1 MADTQKIAPSPVESE
16 EQTGRGPIDWMG
28 GFKTGWAAPGAVLL
42 SAILYEV
49 YVYFWAWTTGID
61 AASREFF
68 LTWKIPLIL
77 GLIGITGF
85 TLGWW
90 GWIVRTGKN
99 LAHNITHSEEV
110 RRIAVFWG
118 LVGATSVTLFVE
130 ASFWPNFDGAWHQT
144 AVRDSAFTPAHIPMF
159 YVYFPLGITMTI
171 GTYLYGR
178 TRLPKVYGADKGF
191 PWSFALLIAA
201 AVTEMMQ
208 VAMNE
213 WGHSLWITEEIFAV
227 PFHWPFVFYGWLA
240 SGIFA
245 LWAETLVRLLGI
257 HAEMD
262 EAETTD
268 TETTETAT
276 ETA

>member
-1 MADTQKIAPSPVESE
+1 
-16 EQTGRGPIDWMG
+16 MG

-42 SAILYEV
+42 SAVLYET

-77 GLIGITGF
+77 GLVGITGF

-99 LAHNITHSEEV
+99 LATNITASEEV

-118 LVGATSVTLFVE
+118 LVGATSVVLFVE

-159 YVYFPLGITMTI
+159 Y
-171 GTYLYGR
+171 
-178 TRLPKVYGADKGF
+178 
-191 PWSFALLIAA
+191 
-201 AVTEMMQ
+201 
-208 VAMNE
+208 
-213 WGHSLWITEEIFAV
+213 
-227 PFHWPFVFYGWLA
+227 
-240 SGIFA
+240 
-245 LWAETLVRLLGI
+245 
-257 HAEMD
+257 AEM
-262 EAETTD
+262 EP
-268 TETTETAT
+268 
-276 ETA
+276 